1 MTERSASME
10 DSSMPLLKEKR
21 ATLVSKEKTSTL
33 VEKLRSSPCY
43 RTDSILAIVAFCT
56 LGPTLIFLNNYIL
69 TEMDFPYPTFLSMM
83 GLASTSIYAHISRAS
98 VERTTKKTTPQYI
111 DAYYY
116 KCILIVGVC
125 QGLTLWTGLKANL
138 YLGVGL
144 IQMMKSATIVCV
156 LMLSVATGIVE
167 YVSRDVKYSLLVII
181 GGLVLSA
188 KGDPNFSLL
197 GMIVMGSS
205 IVTESMR
212 CVTVEIMT
220 SRLQVNKLKLLSH
233 IGPVGF
239 IIVTIVFLI
248 YESGDSFMEHGILII
263 RDKPWLFMLSG
274 FLGFGVNFSSIWV
287 TQTNSAVTLQIV
299 VSIRNI
305 LVVAISVLAG
315 EHISLVKFLGFS
327 IVLIGAYMYREAK
340 RWEEMETKRKKEGVA
355 MNDESLV

>member
-69 TEMDFPYPTFLSMM
+69 NEMNFPYPTFLSMM
-83 GLASTSIYAHISRAS
+83 GLASTSVYAHISRAG
-98 VERTTKKTTPQYI
+98 VERTTKTKTQNT
-111 DAYYY
+111 DEYYY
-116 KCILIVGVC
+116 KCVLVVGVC
-125 QGLTLWTGLKANL
+125 QGLTLWTGLKANM

-156 LMLSVATGIVE
+156 LILSVTSGIVE
-167 YVSRDVKYSLLVII
+167 YVSRDVKYSVFVII

-305 LVVAISVLAG
+305 LVVAISVLTG

-327 IVLIGAYMYREAK
+327 IVLIGAYMYQEAK
-340 RWEEMETKRKKEGVA
+340 RWENIEAKRKREEDIT